1 MKVRVSYATE
11 LASLT
16 DKLSELMEQSILP
29 IEQAAALVKSVSCV
43 LKIEGDSSVEYAH
56 DAIDRV
62 RKSLSEIDESLADV
76 SGLMGGYIKNV
87 LKPEPAPQPMPTQA
101 PPPVPVPET
110 TKPNTYDYKPKHS
123 VPPHD
128 SESE

>member
-16 DKLSELMEQSILP
+16 DKLSQLLEQSVLP
-29 IEQAAALVKSVSCV
+29 IEQAAVLVRSVSCV
-43 LKIEGDSSVEYAH
+43 LKIEGDNSIEYSH
-56 DAIDRV
+56 EAIDRV
-62 RKSLSEIDESLADV
+62 RKSLSEIDEALADV

-87 LKPEPAPQPMPTQA
+87 LKPEPIPQPMPA
-101 PPPVPVPET
+101 PENT
-110 TKPNTYDYKPKHS
+110 EPNTYDYKPKHS

>member
-43 LKIEGDSSVEYAH
+43 LKIEGDNSIEYAH
-56 DAIDRV
+56 DAVDRV
-62 RKSLSEIDESLADV
+62 RKSLSEIDESLADIN
-76 SGLMGGYIKNV
+76 GLMASYIKNV
-87 LKPEPAPQPMPTQA
+87 LKPEPIPQPMPTQA
-101 PPPVPVPET
+101 PPSAPVSEA
-110 TKPNTYDYKPKHS
+110 TKPNTYDYKPKHTM
-123 VPPHD
+123 PND

>member
-16 DKLSELMEQSILP
+16 DKLSELVEQNIAP
-29 IEQAAALVKSVSCV
+29 IEQAGALIKSVSCV
-43 LKIEGDSSVEYAH
+43 LKVDGDASVEYSH

-62 RKSLSEIDESLADV
+62 RKSLTEIDEALADV
-76 SGLMGGYIKNV
+76 SGLMGGYIKSV
-87 LKPEPAPQPMPTQA
+87 LKPEPIPTQA
-101 PPPVPVPET
+101 PPPVPTPAATET
-110 TKPNTYDYKPKHS
+110 KVYDYKPKHT
-123 VPPHD
+123 VPPQEPIDD

>member
-16 DKLSELMEQSILP
+16 DKLSELVEQNIVP
-29 IEQAAALVKSVSCV
+29 IEQAAALIKSVSCI
-43 LKIEGDSSVEYAH
+43 LKVDGETSVEYAH

-76 SGLMGGYIKNV
+76 SGLMSGYIKNV
-87 LKPEPAPQPMPTQA
+87 LKPEPTQA
-101 PPPVPVPET
+101 PPPAAPET

-123 VPPHD
+123 MPPHD

>member
-16 DKLSELMEQSILP
+16 DKLSELMEQSVLP
-29 IEQAAALVKSVSCV
+29 IEQAATLIKSASCV
-43 LKIEGDSSVEYAH
+43 LKIEGDNSVEYVH
-56 DAIDRV
+56 DAVDRV

-87 LKPEPAPQPMPTQA
+87 LKPEP
-101 PPPVPVPET
+101 VPAPET

>member
-11 LASLT
+11 LDSLT
-16 DKLSELMEQSILP
+16 DKLSELIEQNVAP
-29 IEQAAALVKSVSCV
+29 IEQVIALIKSVSCV
-43 LKIEGDSSVEYAH
+43 LKIEGDNSIEYSH
-56 DAIDRV
+56 EAIDRV

-87 LKPEPAPQPMPTQA
+87 LKPEPIPTQA
-101 PPPVPVPET
+101 PPVSEA

>member
-29 IEQAAALVKSVSCV
+29 IEQVAALVKSVSCV
-43 LKIEGDSSVEYAH
+43 LKIEGDNSIEYAH
-56 DAIDRV
+56 DAVDRV
-62 RKSLSEIDESLADV
+62 RKSLSEIDESLADIN
-76 SGLMGGYIKNV
+76 GLMASYIKNV
-87 LKPEPAPQPMPTQA
+87 LKPEPTQA
-101 PPPVPVPET
+101 PPPAPVPEAA
-110 TKPNTYDYKPKHS
+110 KPNTYDYKPKHTM
-123 VPPHD
+123 PND

>member
-16 DKLSELMEQSILP
+16 DKLSELLEQSVPP
-29 IEQAAALVKSVSCV
+29 IEQAAVLVRSVSCV
-43 LKIEGDSSVEYAH
+43 LKIEGDNSIEYSH
-56 DAIDRV
+56 EAIDRV
-62 RKSLSEIDESLADV
+62 RKSLSEIDEALADV

-87 LKPEPAPQPMPTQA
+87 LKPEPIPAPT
-101 PPPVPVPET
+101 PEA